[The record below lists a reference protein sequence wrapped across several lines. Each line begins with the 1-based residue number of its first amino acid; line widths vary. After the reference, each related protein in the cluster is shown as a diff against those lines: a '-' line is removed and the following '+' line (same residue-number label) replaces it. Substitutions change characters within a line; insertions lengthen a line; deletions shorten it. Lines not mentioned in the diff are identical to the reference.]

1 MIGRPAPLSRGSLK
15 YDRMTIFLTC
25 EYAKYVY
32 SICDFSSP
40 TEVIATEM
48 ERVLA
53 IGGVLFRARDPVA
66 LGRWYQEHLGG
77 HTNAV
82 KP

>member
-1 MIGRPAPLSRGSLK
+1 
-15 YDRMTIFLTC
+15 
-25 EYAKYVY
+25 VY